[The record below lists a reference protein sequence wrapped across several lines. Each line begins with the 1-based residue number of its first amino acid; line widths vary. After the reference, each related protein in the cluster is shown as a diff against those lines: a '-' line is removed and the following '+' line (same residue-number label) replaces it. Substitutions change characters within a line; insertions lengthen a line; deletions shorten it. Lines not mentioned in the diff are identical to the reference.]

1 MANIIFYSQIGYR
14 PFIWRPI
21 ACYTLSRWLEEHG
34 YTCQV
39 IEFTHLF
46 DPEELYEYTKMFIDK
61 DTFLVGVS
69 STMWTTWQSQL
80 QMNNGIID
88 NVPEN
93 IYRALKELK
102 NEFPNIKTL
111 LGGPV
116 RNANGCDIFD
126 YKNHD
131 AHGEDFLLKLVD
143 ELSQQSLGTK
153 IRRKKFDFDH
163 HRFTYKDHDCILP
176 GECLPIEWGRGCIF
190 QCSFCRDPDLGKKPG
205 TLEKN
210 VDLMVDEFVEIY
222 EKFGTTSYYFLDE
235 TFNASLDRIETLE
248 KVYNKLPF
256 KLNFLAYNRADL
268 LDKHK
273 HTQEILHNCGQRG
286 ALFGIETFNSTAAK
300 KIMKPWSAKRGK
312 DFLLELQEKWPKTHI
327 DCHFIAGLP
336 GESFEDLMK
345 TAQWLNE
352 TKLGFYWFIPLIMSK
367 HESKG
372 VWERNSENHGIVW
385 NDDTKPYNWEWGE
398 WTYNK
403 AYNTASMLN
412 RHMNVQ
418 SRISMWSLGPFKT
431 VGLDMNDCANKTVN
445 QIQDVIGDFYEHE
458 ERLFEQYKTI
468 LKSKAGR

>member
-21 ACYTLSRWLEEHG
+21 ACYTLARWLEQHG

-46 DPEELYEYTKMFIDK
+46 DPEELFEYTKMFIDK
-61 DTFLVGVS
+61 DTLLVGVS

-80 QMNNGIID
+80 EMNNGVID

-93 IYRALKELK
+93 IYFAINEIK
-102 NEFPNIKTL
+102 NNFPNIKTL
-111 LGGPV
+111 LGGPI
-116 RNANGCDIFD
+116 RNAKGFEIFD

-143 ELSQQSLGTK
+143 ELSQKSLGTK
-153 IRRKKFDFDH
+153 IRRPKFNFDN

-190 QCSFCRDPDLGKKPG
+190 QCSFCRDPNLGKKPG

-256 KLNFLAYNRADL
+256 ELNFLSYNRADL

-273 HTQEILHNCGQRG
+273 HTQEILHNCGQKG
-286 ALFGIETFNSTAAK
+286 ALFGIETFNTNAAK
-300 KIMKPWSAKRGK
+300 QIKKPWSAKRGK
-312 DFLLELQEKWPKTHI
+312 DFLLELQEKWPNTHI

-336 GESFEDLMK
+336 GENLDDLMK
-345 TAQWLNE
+345 TAKWLNQ
-352 TKLGFYWFIPLIMSK
+352 TKLGFYWFIPLIMCKNEAS
-367 HESKG
+367 G
-372 VWERNSENHGIVW
+372 VWEKNYEDYGIIY
-385 NDDTKPYNWEWGE
+385 NDDNKPYNWEWND
-398 WTYNK
+398 WTYSK

-412 RHMNVQ
+412 RFMKAH
-418 SRISMWSLGPFKT
+418 SRFSMWTLGPFKT
-431 VGLDMNDCANKTVN
+431 MGLDMNICANKTGSEIYN
-445 QIQDVIGDFYEHE
+445 LMGDFYDHE
-458 ERLFEQYKTI
+458 ERLFEQYKSI
-468 LKSKAGR
+468 LKTKAGR